1 MSEEPRILVYDAFAK
16 ERNKG
21 NPAGVVLQADTMGQK
36 QMQQIAYKL
45 GYNETAFVCQSVIA
59 DYRIRFFTPGQEV
72 PMCGHATIAS
82 VCALYEAGYIGTGKM
97 KIQTSEDI
105 LEISIENVEI
115 IRVGMQQNPYRE
127 MKFTGDK
134 KELAEAIGI
143 VPDDIDDKYPIVY
156 GSTGLWTLLVPIRSL
171 GCFKKMNPKNSL
183 FPSIMKENAKAS
195 VHPFCMETYHTE
207 CQMHGRH
214 FSSPYS
220 GTREDPVTGTASGAM
235 AAYYRKYIQ
244 TDSERRSFLKIE
256 QGQEI
261 GKDGIVDV
269 MVPSDL
275 SESIK
280 IFGTAVFVE
289 EKKGEIIGI

>member
-1 MSEEPRILVYDAFAK
+1 MSEEPRILVYEAFTK

-21 NPAGVVLQADTMGQK
+21 NPAGVVLHADTMGQK
-36 QMQQIAYKL
+36 QMQRIAYEL
-45 GYNETAFVCQSVIA
+45 GYNETAFVCQSPVA

-82 VCALYEAGYIGTGKM
+82 VCALYEAGYIGTGKI
-97 KIQTSEDI
+97 KIQTSKDT
-105 LEISIENVEI
+105 LDISIENVET

-171 GCFKKMNPKNSL
+171 GCFKKMKPKNSL
-183 FPSIMKENAKAS
+183 FPSIMKESAKAS

-220 GTREDPVTGTASGAM
+220 GTQEDPVTCTASGAM
-235 AAYYRKYIQ
+235 AAYYHKYICN
-244 TDSERRSFLKIE
+244 DSGSRLFLNIE

-261 GKDGIVDV
+261 GKDGIVEV
-269 MVPSDL
+269 IVPSDL

-280 IFGTAVFVE
+280 IFGRAVFVE
-289 EKKGEIIGI
+289 ERKGGIIEI